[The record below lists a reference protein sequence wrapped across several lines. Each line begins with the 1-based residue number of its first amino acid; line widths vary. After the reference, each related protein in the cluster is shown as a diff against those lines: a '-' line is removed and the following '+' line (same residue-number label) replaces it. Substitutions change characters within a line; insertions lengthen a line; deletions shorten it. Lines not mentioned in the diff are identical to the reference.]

1 VAGLTSLLYTAR
13 DALTAQSYGLD
24 VTGQNIA
31 NANTPGYVRRQVVLQ
46 TTAFGNQTTGSVQVG
61 PLQRPTDAFL
71 DDRRYEST
79 GLSSSAGEEDNQ
91 LANVQSLFNDTT
103 SGGISTSLDALFS
116 SFSALSASPNDSTTR
131 QSVLSNAAN
140 FASQLN
146 DTANSIA
153 QQKTDIVTEAQG
165 VAVQINQDT
174 TDIAKLNQQIATAT
188 AAGQD
193 AADLKDQLGTKVQD
207 LSTFIN
213 VHTFTDNQG
222 NLVVQG
228 GGTTLVQGDVASTL
242 SVGLATDGTMQFTAQ
257 SQAGSSTDITSYV
270 TGGKL
275 AGLKQ
280 ARDTDLTQVGQ
291 ELDQFAYDVAT
302 AVNTQHAAGAGLDG
316 VSGRNLFAIG
326 ASATDAARTI
336 AVDPSIAG
344 QPNNIAASSSS
355 ASLPGGSDNAV
366 ALAALANQSFAGGG
380 TRTAS
385 EAYSDVLG
393 DVAQRKANSANAV
406 SLRGD
411 VDAQVKTMQQSQ
423 SGVSLDEEMVNLTS
437 YQRAYEA
444 ATKVLTTADQLLG
457 ELMSSV
463 TP

>member
-1 VAGLTSLLYTAR
+1 
-13 DALTAQSYGLD
+13 
-24 VTGQNIA
+24 
-31 NANTPGYVRRQVVLQ
+31 
-46 TTAFGNQTTGSVQVG
+46 
-61 PLQRPTDAFL
+61 
-71 DDRRYEST
+71 
-79 GLSSSAGEEDNQ
+79 
-91 LANVQSLFNDTT
+91 
-103 SGGISTSLDALFS
+103 
-116 SFSALSASPNDSTTR
+116 
-131 QSVLSNAAN
+131 
-140 FASQLN
+140 
-146 DTANSIA
+146 
-153 QQKTDIVTEAQG
+153 
-165 VAVQINQDT
+165 
-174 TDIAKLNQQIATAT
+174 
-188 AAGQD
+188 
-193 AADLKDQLGTKVQD
+193 
-207 LSTFIN
+207 
-213 VHTFTDNQG
+213 
-222 NLVVQG
+222 
-228 GGTTLVQGDVASTL
+228 
-242 SVGLATDGTMQFTAQ
+242 MQFTAQ

-336 AVDPSIAG
+336 AVDPSVAG